1 MFVTIRPHR
10 QPDGVFLPLG
20 DYSLAKTKTTQSTQ
34 TIEQKLKIILE
45 EQIQGSGKIIARL
58 KEIQSALE
66 KTNATKKK
74 VEVSTG
80 KLNEQLFNMGS
91 KLGAVIT
98 KAGLYLSVATKV
110 VSTIIKLYDAI
121 LNANRVM
128 VRYALL
134 TSNAEQAMKRL
145 REAQIQTKKGWYDF
159 RVSMQ
164 DIAGVLAD
172 IAEKSIA
179 ASAAISMSGRMQSQ
193 TAKLLADL
201 QSKLPKGR
209 AQGLVGQ
216 FFGDNPSLVSEI
228 MEKYAGNWEKIA
240 AALLAADMP
249 EQARAATQ
257 IQRILQET
265 NDQLTQ
271 QITNWDNLKNQ
282 VDTWWQT
289 TSESLAGFVLFL
301 RNLKGRGPIEA
312 IAIDYMMPAKT
323 PEQPSG
329 IPKSAVADFE
339 ELESR
344 VKAYINTL
352 ENMKAR
358 SSAIGQAMEYSGP
371 TAVLIRQSEQA
382 TEALKEQMISLRKN
396 ADEQEEI
403 AQKIA
408 ASDPLLAAKQ
418 LKVAAETRAK
428 AESMV
433 AQILEL
439 QLKRYETV
447 LGLVEKE
454 VELQKTN
461 RQIAEATYG
470 SAALSVKAQM
480 NIVQALQKKKILL
493 ANELAVVQAR
503 LAEEPT
509 SLYLQ
514 KQELE
519 LRNKM
524 KQVTAEQLQMIKELR
539 DGYLAAVEAQAF
551 GAGKFEKILIQ
562 QEQNIGKAMDA
573 NIAKKN
579 FLLGKT
585 GGVGISAVAPI
596 SFTTAGVGYLE
607 RGGELMSDE
616 DIRKANEQAMLGV
629 GGGTAEMSAAVTDM
643 VIEGLDDV
651 GNSLGSNTDALNRL
665 SDGLNNFATR
675 VGVMPSP
682 ATPAGQT
689 RTSEPMRTAGAAGA
703 TLSSAGGGYFTN
715 MARNGLNQ
723 VLKAIEGLEENST
736 EEYTPSRSLPSGTS
750 IPLAP

>member
-1 MFVTIRPHR
+1 M
-10 QPDGVFLPLG
+10 
-20 DYSLAKTKTTQSTQ
+20 AKTTKTTQSVQ
-34 TIEQKLKIILE
+34 TIEQKLRLILE
-45 EQIQGSGKIIARL
+45 EQIQGSGKVVSRL

-66 KTNATKKK
+66 KTNSTKKK
-74 VEVSTG
+74 VEISTG
-80 KLNEQLFNMGS
+80 KVNS
-91 KLGAVIT
+91 KLFDMGKILGGTIAKT
-98 KAGLYLSVATKV
+98 LLWATAAAKV
-110 VSTIIKLYDAI
+110 VSAAIAMYNAII
-121 LNANRVM
+121 NANRVM
-128 VRYALL
+128 VRYSLL
-134 TSNAEQAMKRL
+134 TSDAAAAMHRL
-145 REAQIQTKKGWYDF
+145 RSAHDKVNEGWYNF

-164 DIAGVLAD
+164 DVAGILAD
-172 IAEKSIA
+172 IGEKSIGA
-179 ASAAISMSGRMQSQ
+179 RAAISGMLNNLPITDQVTKM
-193 TAKLLADL
+193 LADL
-201 QSKLPKGR
+201 KGIPREQALGLISRIFAGENPAVVSSIINRFKNDLEGMTRALQSAGETDAANAVDEYRNKIQQTNDPLAKQVKLWDWMSR
-209 AQGLVGQ
+209 SFSNAAQKAAELGAEVINAIPTMIGYEVKVAAGGGTVQMYDVEEPSNVRQFELVKQ
-216 FFGDNPSLVSEI
+216 RTSEI
-228 MEKYAGNWEKIA
+228 VSN
-240 AALLAADMP
+240 
-249 EQARAATQ
+249 
-257 IQRILQET
+257 
-265 NDQLTQ
+265 
-271 QITNWDNLKNQ
+271 
-282 VDTWWQT
+282 
-289 TSESLAGFVLFL
+289 
-301 RNLKGRGPIEA
+301 
-312 IAIDYMMPAKT
+312 
-323 PEQPSG
+323 
-329 IPKSAVADFE
+329 
-339 ELESR
+339 
-344 VKAYINTL
+344 L
-352 ENMKAR
+352 ENMR
-358 SSAIGQAMEYSGP
+358 SVATSVGQTMEYTGP
-371 TAVLIRQSEQA
+371 TAVLIEQSQLATKELDKYVIKLKENASKMESIARKMADQSEA
-382 TEALKEQMISLRKN
+382 SIYL
-396 ADEQEEI
+396 
-403 AQKIA
+403 KIA
-408 ASDPLLAAKQ
+408 A
-418 LKVAAETRAK
+418 EMRAK
-428 AESMV
+428 AESV
-433 AQILEL
+433 ISQKVEL
-439 QLKRYETV
+439 QLKQYETV

-503 LAEEPT
+503 ISEEPN

-539 DGYLAAVEAQAF
+539 DGYLDAVQAQAF

-607 RGGELMSDE
+607 RAGELMSDE

-629 GGGTAEMSAAVTDM
+629 GGGAAEMSAVVTDM

-665 SDGLNNFATR
+665 SDGLNNFASR

-703 TLSSAGGGYFTN
+703 TLSAAGGGYFTS
-715 MARNGLNQ
+715 MARDGLNQ
-723 VLKAIEGLEENST
+723 VLKAIEGLEENSV

-750 IPLAP
+750 PPLAL